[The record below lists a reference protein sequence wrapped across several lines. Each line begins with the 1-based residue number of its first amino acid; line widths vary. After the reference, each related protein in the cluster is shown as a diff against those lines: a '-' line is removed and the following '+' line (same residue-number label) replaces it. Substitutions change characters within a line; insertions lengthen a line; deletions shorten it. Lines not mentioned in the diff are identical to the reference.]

1 MTTDHTKQTV
11 DMTFS
16 PKHGESVEV
25 FDARIDG
32 WRPAVVLSTPEKEGH
47 VYVVRLEDD
56 FVETENGR
64 EARML
69 EVTYFNMRRPS
80 DIDASTVRIRRYAPA
95 TKVVRHQGVT
105 DGRLAE
111 RLAKREV
118 DALARQDI
126 KTVQMPPLDPN
137 CTGCGRPVGP
147 GMAGQEDHVDC
158 GPRRLERARG
168 HKGPIDMLGEV
179 LRGIVPHG
187 QVDAETPQRLL
198 GALIEFTSGYA
209 GEITSMM
216 KTFPLEGHAGDPGIV
231 CVRDVPFASLCAHH
245 VLPFTGTASVAYLP
259 SDRIVGL
266 SKIPRLIRIISRR
279 LQTQEFIGE
288 QVADVLMGELVAAR
302 GVIVVPR
309 GKHSCMALR
318 GVESPGEMIT
328 SCARGVFRDDAAARA
343 EALSLLDMR

>member
-32 WRPAVVLSTPEKEGH
+32 WRPAVVLTVPDKQDH
-47 VYVVRLEDD
+47 TYVVRLDD
-56 FVETENGR
+56 HETTE
-64 EARML
+64 L
-69 EVTYFNMRRPS
+69 EVTYFNMRRMS

-111 RLAKREV
+111 RLTKREV
-118 DALARQDI
+118 DA
-126 KTVQMPPLDPN
+126 KTVQMPPLHAV
-137 CTGCGRPVGP
+137 CQTCGREVSP
-147 GMAGQEDHVDC
+147 GMAGREDHADC
-158 GPRRLERARG
+158 GNGPNRLERARG

-216 KTFPLEGHAGDPGIV
+216 KTFPLEGYAGDPGIV

-302 GVIVVPR
+302 GAIVVLR